1 MKGTTMSVR
10 DEYQW
15 QGLTESEALRRMLGA
30 DALTDD
36 RKADLIK
43 ATKIIRTKQGETA
56 LLYKVILVALY
67 KELGTWEAVAEVTGV
82 PKTTAWGWAHAL
94 GKEPTV

>member
-1 MKGTTMSVR
+1 MPAR

-15 QGLTESEALRRMLGA
+15 KGLTETQALREMLGEEN
-30 DALTDD
+30 LTDD
-36 RKADLIK
+36 RRADLIK
-43 ATKIIRTKQGETA
+43 ATQIIKDKQVETA

-67 KELGTWEAVAEVTGV
+67 KELGTWDAVAEVSGV
-82 PKTTAWGWAHAL
+82 PRSTAWGWAHAL